1 MDILIVF
8 SFLFMLKC
16 TISIKFDV
24 RDVYFTILEHKCCT
38 CATFLPAPFK
48 NDATTTNSN
57 TSINTHNF
65 PLINYSLEINS
76 NWLMVTWTCV
86 TNIGCAW
93 CIVSSL
99 FDLVDLIMPLFHLL
113 TRLFVLD
120 SRSYHIQSK
129 KPNSMTI

>member
-1 MDILIVF
+1 
-8 SFLFMLKC
+8 
-16 TISIKFDV
+16 
-24 RDVYFTILEHKCCT
+24 
-38 CATFLPAPFK
+38 LPAPFK